1 MKFSKLL
8 LLSFVTLIFF
18 LSSCKPDETV
28 DDPCA
33 SNFNQKAM
41 FENVA
46 DNLILPQLK
55 DFQGAV
61 NELEL
66 VATQFLDNPNN
77 ETWLAF
83 YPVFGKTY
91 LKWQTVAQYSF
102 GPAEDVFLRN
112 SLNNFPLNVE
122 EMQAKILAEN
132 TDFSSPDAYDKGF
145 PALDYLLSGVG
156 NRFVSNIISFYNENE
171 NRELYKKYVFAV
183 LRDIKERTNT
193 VVSKWETSYRNEFV
207 NNTGTAAGT
216 SLSLIINGLNQNYEL
231 IKREKLGVPSGVLTL
246 GFANPDKVESPGF
259 GISKDLAIKAL
270 KASKNLYLGAGVN
283 DINGLGLDDYLKEVN
298 ALKSGENLDDLIQ
311 NQFDL
316 AIASLTNLEG
326 SLQEEVAENQAAVE
340 NAYAEVTK
348 NLVNLK
354 TDLPSVLCVSITY
367 IDNPSD
373 SD

>member
-246 GFANPDKVESPGF
+246 GFVNPDKVESF
-259 GISKDLAIKAL
+259 NSK
-270 KASKNLYLGAGVN
+270 
-283 DINGLGLDDYLKEVN
+283 
-298 ALKSGENLDDLIQ
+298 
-311 NQFDL
+311 
-316 AIASLTNLEG
+316 
-326 SLQEEVAENQAAVE
+326 
-340 NAYAEVTK
+340 
-348 NLVNLK
+348 
-354 TDLPSVLCVSITY
+354 SI
-367 IDNPSD
+367 
-373 SD
+373 